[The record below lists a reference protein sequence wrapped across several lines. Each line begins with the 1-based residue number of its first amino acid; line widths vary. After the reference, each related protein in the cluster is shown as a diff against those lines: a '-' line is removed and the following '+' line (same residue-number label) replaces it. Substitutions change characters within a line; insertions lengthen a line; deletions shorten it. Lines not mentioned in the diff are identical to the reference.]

1 MSYYTSSFS
10 IVYEG
15 TSTFEVKP
23 SENKKQVKAA
33 PGTASNEPKF
43 IPNPDYGKTI
53 MRTGSGMPIIPPSVI
68 PNPKYVPKDD
78 KERFLLEEV
87 TKGNEELKR
96 YTMDYKTAEKPV
108 KAAKPSRKRK
118 RYSLPKRFLECEGI
132 RKYFVRMTGKSN
144 AVFRVRG
151 INLRP
156 VTVKVDMS
164 RRTITANFPLF
175 PGRDVEVNS
184 MGLFIDGLAVVND
197 GLKKQKDNLRVSYP
211 VRRGGCKNPFYTNAV
226 KKLCEGIAERL

>member
-1 MSYYTSSFS
+1 MSYYTSSYS

-15 TSTFEVKP
+15 MSTFEVKP
-23 SENKKQVKAA
+23 SENKKHVKAA
-33 PGTASNEPKF
+33 PETASNEPKF

-53 MRTGSGMPIIPPSVI
+53 MRTGGGMPIIPPNII

-78 KERFLLEEV
+78 KERSLLEEI

-96 YTMDYKTAEKPV
+96 YTRDYKAAEKPV
-108 KAAKPSRKRK
+108 KAVGQPRKRK
-118 RYSLPKRFLECEGI
+118 KYSLPKRFLECESI

-211 VRRGGCKNPFYTNAV
+211 VRRAGCKNPFYTNAV
-226 KKLCEGIAERL
+226 KNLCEGISKRL